1 MKNRIITISRECGS
15 GGRTVG
21 RLLAERLNIPCY
33 DQEIIERIAE
43 KTGLAKE
50 YVRETTEYMEHS
62 GWLAGAFIPCDRSGH
77 SMQGDLWS
85 LQKRIIAD
93 LARKGPCVIVGRCA
107 DFILKDDADLL
118 RVFIHADIDKRVQ
131 RVTEVYG
138 EAEESNPR
146 KFIISKDK
154 RREAYYNYYTHQKW
168 GSSDNYDISLNSG
181 TLGIEGC
188 VDILEKM
195 Y

>member
-15 GGRTVG
+15 GGRTIG
-21 RLLAERLNIPCY
+21 KMLAERLNIPCY
-33 DQEIIERIAE
+33 DQEIIEQIAK

-62 GWLAGAFIPCDRSGH
+62 GWLAGAFIPTDRSGH
-77 SMQGDLWS
+77 SMQGDLWA
-85 LQKRIIAD
+85 LQKRIIYD

-107 DFILKDDADLL
+107 DYILKDDADLL
-118 RVFIHADIDKRVQ
+118 TVFIHADISKRVK

-138 EAEESNPR
+138 ESTDP
-146 KFIISKDK
+146 KPKKYIKDKDK

-168 GSSDNYDISLNSG
+168 GNPGSYDICLNSG
-181 TLGIEGC
+181 ELGLEKC